1 MKGMN
6 TKAKAQNW
14 AAEAKRREERLSE
27 EWPRTPQ
34 IPSKSSSTCEPP
46 SGLTMLQALSR
57 GVLGETRELSNYAA
71 ARLEPLLPQHIEVP
85 VELPPQNGFE
95 AAPGFQE
102 IRDGLLEINS
112 CVLSIRRL
120 LARVDV

>member
-1 MKGMN
+1 M
-6 TKAKAQNW
+6 KAKAQKW
-14 AAEAKRREERLSE
+14 DAEAERREELRSG
-27 EWPRTPQ
+27 EWPRTAQ
-34 IPSKSSSTCEPP
+34 VPSRNPTHAETP

-71 ARLEPLLPQHIEVP
+71 ARLEPLLPQQIEATVG
-85 VELPPQNGFE
+85 LPPQNGFE

-102 IRDGLLEINS
+102 IRDSLLEINS